1 MVFSRIQERIAGLFL
16 ARFEPCPQAGGD
28 RREFRPF
35 EEIFALQR
43 IVAQI
48 EQLEIPA
55 PRSCRRL
62 PIAAEPSLRQ
72 PVASPVSSGRIE

>member
-48 EQLEIPA
+48 EQLEIPL

-62 PIAAEPSLRQ
+62 PVAAEPAATGCEPR
-72 PVASPVSSGRIE
+72 VVR